1 MKFFV
6 NFKDQKKFI
15 SCASDRLYEEAK
27 ARFCIPE
34 SRDFQLVWYLK
45 EVDDFVD
52 YEPSVYEMLDP
63 GINPIKVLLS
73 GMGQTYSPRKQSRE
87 ESKKPVSPE
96 KPATTRRYDTPYGL
110 RLM

>member
-1 MKFFV
+1 MHQIDYMRK
-6 NFKDQKKFI
+6 QKQVLPGSAFLKVATFM
-15 SCASDRLYEEAK
+15 
-27 ARFCIPE
+27 FCIPE

-63 GINPIKVLLS
+63 GINTIKVLLS